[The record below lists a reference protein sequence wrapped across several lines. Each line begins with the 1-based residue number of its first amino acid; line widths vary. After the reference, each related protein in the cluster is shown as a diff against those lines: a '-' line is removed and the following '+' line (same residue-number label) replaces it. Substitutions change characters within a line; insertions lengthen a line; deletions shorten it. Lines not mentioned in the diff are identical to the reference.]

1 LEKIMANAP
10 VPFTRDALTTY
21 EKQPQVAAVQE
32 SPKPAAVEQAPVAD
46 TPVVE
51 SDASDTSSVED
62 VSTDPAALGD
72 DGTSDGIED
81 SSTSTAD
88 SDSET
93 PASETGDGK
102 PKPRGSA
109 QERIEE
115 LVTERNAYRKY
126 GEHLLATIE
135 ELKTAKPAAT
145 SKTDAPAAATT
156 ADSGDEPP
164 TLEQHQFDPV
174 AFSKAQSKWLKDQ
187 VTKQVSATLA
197 AERGQQEATSSHAK
211 FIEREAAARKE
222 FKDFDIMTSKNPN
235 FPKFSK
241 EATNLI
247 VGSDIGP
254 RIAYEI
260 GKDPALSARIEKMT
274 AIQQIAAI
282 GRVEG
287 AIMARTTAAP
297 TKGTPPK
304 KTVTKAPPPP
314 TPIKGGS
321 NPQKNISEMSMSEFV
336 AHERAQK
343 LAAREQN
350 LKIRRA
356 MR

>member
-1 LEKIMANAP
+1 MATAP

-21 EKQPQVAAVQE
+21 EKQPQVAAVAE
-32 SPKPAAVEQAPVAD
+32 SPTPAAIEQAPVAD
-46 TPVVE
+46 TPVAE
-51 SDASDTSSVED
+51 SDASDASSVED
-62 VSTDPAALGD
+62 VSADSAEPSD
-72 DGTSDGIED
+72 DGTSGATED
-81 SSTSTAD
+81 SPTPAAE

-93 PASETGDGK
+93 PTSGQGDGK
-102 PKPRGSA
+102 PRARGTA

-135 ELKTAKPAAT
+135 ELKGKPAP
-145 SKTDAPAAATT
+145 KTDAPTAATN

-187 VTKQVSATLA
+187 VTKGVSAALA
-197 AERGQQEATSSHAK
+197 NERGQQEATSSHAK

-222 FKDFDIMTSKNPN
+222 FSDFDLMTSKNPN

-241 EATNLI
+241 EATSLI

-254 RIAYEI
+254 KIAYEI

-287 AIMARTTAAP
+287 TIMARTTAAP

-321 NPQKNISEMSMSEFV
+321 NPQKSIADMGMEEWV

-343 LAAREQN
+343 IAKREQN

>member
-1 LEKIMANAP
+1 MANAP
-10 VPFTRDALTTY
+10 VPFTRDALNTY
-21 EKQPQVAAVQE
+21 EKQPQVAAVAE

-51 SDASDTSSVED
+51 SDASDASSVED
-62 VSTDPAALGD
+62 VSADPAALGD
-72 DGTSDGIED
+72 DGTSDATED

-93 PASETGDGK
+93 PASEQGDGK

-135 ELKTAKPAAT
+135 ELKAKPAVKT
-145 SKTDAPAAATT
+145 TDAPAAATT

-187 VTKQVSATLA
+187 VTKQVSETLA
-197 AERGQQEATSSHAK
+197 AERGQQASVSANAK
-211 FIEREAAARKE
+211 FIEREAVARKE
-222 FKDFDIMTSKNPN
+222 YKDFDIMTSKNPN
-235 FPKFSK
+235 FPKFAP
-241 EATNLI
+241 EASNLI
-247 VGSDIGP
+247 VGSEIGP
-254 RIAYEI
+254 KIAYEI

-274 AIQQIAAI
+274 ATQQIATI
-282 GRVEG
+282 GRIEG
-287 AIMARTTAAP
+287 TILARTTAAP
-297 TKGTPPK
+297 TKGAPPK

-321 NPQKNISEMSMSEFV
+321 NPQKSIAEMGMEEWV

-343 LAAREQN
+343 IAKREQN
-350 LKIRRA
+350 LKVRRA

>member
-1 LEKIMANAP
+1 MAAP
-10 VPFTRDALTTY
+10 VPFTRDAITAY
-21 EKQPQVAAVQE
+21 EKQPQAAAVAE
-32 SPKPAAVEQAPVAD
+32 SPTPAAVERAPVAD

-62 VSTDPAALGD
+62 VSADPAALGD
-72 DGTSDGIED
+72 DGTSDATED

-93 PASETGDGK
+93 PASEQGDGK

-135 ELKTAKPAAT
+135 ELKTAKPAAVT
-145 SKTDAPAAATT
+145 PKIDAPAAATS

-187 VTKQVSATLA
+187 VTKGVSAALA
-197 AERGQQEATSSHAK
+197 NERGQQEATSSHAK

-235 FPKFSK
+235 FPKFSR
-241 EATNLI
+241 EATGLI
-247 VGSDIGP
+247 VGSDLGP
-254 RIAYEI
+254 QIAYEI

-274 AIQQIAAI
+274 PIQQIAAI

-287 AIMARTTAAP
+287 TIMARTTTAP

-321 NPQKNISEMSMSEFV
+321 NPQKNIAEMGMEEWV

-343 LAAREQN
+343 IAKREQTKT
-350 LKIRRA
+350 LRRA
-356 MR
+356 LR